1 MINIPVSVGEV
12 IDKISI
18 LQIKMNKIQD
28 PSKLELVSKELKLL
42 VDISQE
48 WLVRY
53 DLDELLAQ
61 LKYVNGE
68 LWDVEDKL
76 RIMERDRDFSSKFI
90 ELARAV
96 YFLNDKRFSLK
107 NQVNEMVNSTIKE
120 VKDYVNYNDQG

>member
-18 LQIKMNKIQD
+18 LQIKMNKIKD
-28 PSKLELVSKELKLL
+28 PSKLELVSKELRLL

-48 WLVRY
+48 WLIRY
-53 DLDELLAQ
+53 DLDDLLAE

>member
-1 MINIPVSVGEV
+1 
-12 IDKISI
+12 
-18 LQIKMNKIQD
+18 MNKIKD

-48 WLVRY
+48 WLIRY
-53 DLDELLAQ
+53 DLDDLLAE

-68 LWDVEDKL
+68 LWEVEDKL

-107 NQVNEMVNSTIKE
+107 NQVNQVTNSVINE

>member
-1 MINIPVSVGEV
+1 
-12 IDKISI
+12 
-18 LQIKMNKIQD
+18 MNKIKD
-28 PSKLELVSKELKLL
+28 PSKLELVSKELRLL

>member
-18 LQIKMNKIQD
+18 LQIKMNKIKD

-53 DLDELLAQ
+53 DLDDLLAE

-107 NQVNEMVNSTIKE
+107 NQVNQVTNSVINE

>member
-1 MINIPVSVGEV
+1 
-12 IDKISI
+12 
-18 LQIKMNKIQD
+18 MNKIKD
-28 PSKLELVSKELKLL
+28 PSKLELVSKELRLL

-48 WLVRY
+48 WLIRY
-53 DLDELLAQ
+53 DLDDLLAE

-107 NQVNEMVNSTIKE
+107 NQVNQVTNSVINE

>member
-12 IDKISI
+12 VDKISI
-18 LQIKMNKIQD
+18 LQIKMSKIKD
-28 PSKLELVSKELKLL
+28 PSKLETVSKELRLL

-53 DLDELLAQ
+53 DLDDLLAQ
-61 LKYVNGE
+61 LKHVNGE

-76 RIMERDRDFSSKFI
+76 RIMERDKRFDEEFVA
-90 ELARAV
+90 LARAV
-96 YFLNDKRFSLK
+96 YHLNDKRFSLK
-107 NQVNEMVNSTIKE
+107 NEVNQMVNSTIKE

>member
-68 LWDVEDKL
+68 LWNVEDKL

>member
-12 IDKISI
+12 VDKISI
-18 LQIKMNKIQD
+18 LQIKMNKIKD

>member
-12 IDKISI
+12 VDKISI
-18 LQIKMNKIQD
+18 LQIKMNKIKD
-28 PSKLELVSKELKLL
+28 PSKLELVSKELRLL

-48 WLVRY
+48 WLIRY

-61 LKYVNGE
+61 LKHVNGE

-76 RIMERDRDFSSKFI
+76 RIMERDKQFDEEFVA
-90 ELARAV
+90 LARAV
-96 YFLNDKRFSLK
+96 YHLNDKRFSLK
-107 NQVNEMVNSTIKE
+107 NEVNQMVNSTIKE

>member
-12 IDKISI
+12 VDKISI
-18 LQIKMNKIQD
+18 LQIKMNKIKD
-28 PSKLELVSKELKLL
+28 PSKLELVSKELRLL

-61 LKYVNGE
+61 LKHVNGE

-76 RIMERDRDFSSKFI
+76 RIMERDKQFDEEFVA
-90 ELARAV
+90 LARAV
-96 YFLNDKRFSLK
+96 YHLNDKRFSLK
-107 NQVNEMVNSTIKE
+107 NEVNQMVNSTIKE

>member
-18 LQIKMNKIQD
+18 LQIKMNKIKD

-76 RIMERDRDFSSKFI
+76 RIMERDRNFSSKFI

>member
-12 IDKISI
+12 VDKISI
-18 LQIKMNKIQD
+18 LQIKMNKIKD
-28 PSKLELVSKELKLL
+28 PSKLELVSKELRLL